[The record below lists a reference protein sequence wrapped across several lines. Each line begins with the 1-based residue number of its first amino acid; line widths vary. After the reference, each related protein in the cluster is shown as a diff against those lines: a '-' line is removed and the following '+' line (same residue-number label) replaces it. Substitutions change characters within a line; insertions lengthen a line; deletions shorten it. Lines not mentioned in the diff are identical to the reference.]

1 MKPRILTVS
10 SANMDF
16 VMKVGE
22 MPGGGKTVIE
32 TRDYSYVPGG
42 KGANAAVAL
51 ARLGADSV
59 FCAKLGSDNHA
70 QRLRALYV
78 ENGVDTRF
86 IKTDR
91 KASTGLAAIVV
102 EDSGENRIIVYPG
115 ANMTMSDG
123 DVEDAF
129 TCLPDAVFLQL
140 EIPDEAVIAATKFA
154 KK

>member
-22 MPGGGKTVIE
+22 MPDGGRTVIE

-59 FCAKLGSDNHA
+59 FCAKLFPPVRTMLSFS
-70 QRLRALYV
+70 QK
-78 ENGVDTRF
+78 TRSTIPF
-86 IKTDR
+86 IWSPMR
-91 KASTGLAAIVV
+91 WMPS
-102 EDSGENRIIVYPG
+102 R
-115 ANMTMSDG
+115 M
-123 DVEDAF
+123 
-129 TCLPDAVFLQL
+129 Q
-140 EIPDEAVIAATKFA
+140 
-154 KK
+154 